1 MNRHY
6 YTVNEY
12 AELLRVS
19 TQTVRNMCRAGRL
32 ECVRIGRQWRIPG
45 KAEGDVKTALRQGED
60 AA

>member
-1 MNRHY
+1 MNKHY

-12 AELLRVS
+12 AQLLRVS
-19 TQTVRNMCRAGRL
+19 TQTVRKMCRDGRL

-45 KAEGDVKTALRQGED
+45 KGDGDARAALRQEED